1 MTNTT
6 APVLTPATRNVTRLF
21 RQASL
26 AEVQAGRAWY
36 AEAHAAA
43 VRYAAEYGVS
53 VEVAA
58 GVLAATSPLNSWGAN
73 VRLAG
78 AVLAAGGTK
87 SDGYLGLGLRKANAI
102 IAGADVEATLNGTK
116 TRNFYRSIVTA
127 GREGV
132 TIDRHSWSVAV
143 NFRYEGGVI
152 PSLSDKR
159 YESAAE
165 CYRRAARILSR
176 EYGMELSPAVVQ
188 AVTWVQ
194 WRNKFWR
201 EGAWD

>member
-1 MTNTT
+1 MTTT
-6 APVLTPATRNVTRLF
+6 KAPVLTPTTRNVTALF
-21 RQASL
+21 RKASL
-26 AEVQAGRAWY
+26 SEVQAGRAWY

-43 VRYAAEYGVS
+43 VRMSGAHGVS
-53 VEVAA
+53 VSVAA

-73 VRLAG
+73 VRLAD

-87 SDGYLGLGLRKANAI
+87 ADGYLGLGLRKANAI
-102 IAGADVEATLNGTK
+102 IAGADVESTLNGTK
-116 TRNFYRSIVTA
+116 TINFYRSILTE

-165 CYRRAARILSR
+165 CYRRAARILSA

-194 WRNKFWR
+194 WRNKFWAA
-201 EGAWD
+201 GAWD

>member
-1 MTNTT
+1 MTTT
-6 APVLTPATRNVTRLF
+6 KAPVLEPSTRHITRLF
-21 RQASL
+21 RQATL
-26 AEVQAGRAWY
+26 EQVKAGRAWY

-43 VRYAAEYGVS
+43 VRMSAEHGVT

-73 VRLAG
+73 VRLAD

-87 SDGYLGLGLRKANAI
+87 TDGYLGLGLRKANAI
-102 IAGADVEATLNGTK
+102 IGGADVEATLNGTK
-116 TRNFYRSIVTA
+116 TRNFYRSILTE

-132 TIDRHSWSVAV
+132 TVDRHSWSVAV
-143 NFRYEGGVI
+143 NHRYEGGVI

-176 EYGMELSPAVVQ
+176 EYGTDLSPAVVQ

-194 WRNKFWR
+194 WRLMWWS

>member
-1 MTNTT
+1 MTTT
-6 APVLTPATRNVTRLF
+6 QTLIPTTRNVTRLF

-26 AEVQAGRAWY
+26 SEVQAGREWY
-36 AEAHAAA
+36 ATAHRIAGELAATH
-43 VRYAAEYGVS
+43 GVTLD
-53 VEVAA
+53 VAA
-58 GVLAATSPLNSWGAN
+58 GVLSATSPLNSWGAN

-78 AVLAAGGTK
+78 KVLAAGGSKT
-87 SDGYLGLGLRKANAI
+87 DGYLGLGLRKANAI
-102 IAGADVEATLNGTK
+102 IAGAPILPTLNGIK
-116 TRNFYRSIVTA
+116 TQNFYRSILSA
-127 GREGV
+127 GADGV
-132 TIDRHSWSVAV
+132 TIDRHAWSVAV

-152 PSLSDKR
+152 PNMSATR

-194 WRNKFWR
+194 WRNRYWA